1 MNSEHPAVVLRGVG
15 GGYGK
20 MDVLF
25 GVTLKVERGQ
35 IVALVGPNGAG
46 KTTTLR
52 MIVGLLRCRAGAIQF
67 MGDDISHA
75 APYMLTKKG
84 IAMCPEGRAI
94 LGNLSVLENLRL
106 GAYVVHD
113 KDAYMRQL
121 DSVYALFPRLNER
134 KHQNSGSLSGGE
146 QQMLAVGRA
155 LMSFPKL
162 LLLDEPS
169 LGLAPN
175 LARDIF
181 KSFERIREARTSI
194 LIVEQNVSLSLK
206 TSDEG
211 YVMER
216 GKIVLEGPSR
226 SLLDNPHVK
235 DAYLGVA

>member
-1 MNSEHPAVVLRGVG
+1 MNSDYPTLLLNDVEA
-15 GGYGK
+15 GYGK

-25 GVTLKVERGQ
+25 GVSLRVERGQ
-35 IVALVGPNGAG
+35 IVALVGSNGAG

-52 MIVGLLRCRAGAIQF
+52 TIVGQVDCRSGKVSF
-67 MGDDISHA
+67 MGEDISHEV
-75 APYMLTKKG
+75 PYKLTRKG
-84 IAMCPEGRAI
+84 VAMCPEGRAI

-106 GAYVVHD
+106 GAYVVND
-113 KDAYMRQL
+113 NKAYTRQL
-121 DSVYALFPRLNER
+121 ENVYTIFPRLRER
-134 KHQNSGSLSGGE
+134 QSQNSASLSGGE

-155 LMSFPKL
+155 LMSFPRL

-181 KSFERIREARTSI
+181 RSFETIRENGSSI
-194 LIVEQNVSLSLK
+194 LVVEQNVSLSLK
-206 TSDEG
+206 VSDHA

-216 GKIVLEGPSR
+216 GKITLEGDPDTLR
-226 SLLDNPHVK
+226 DDQHVR

>member
-1 MNSEHPAVVLRGVG
+1 MNSEYPALGLRNVEA
-15 GGYGK
+15 GYGK

-25 GVTLKVERGQ
+25 GVVLRVDRGQ
-35 IVALVGPNGAG
+35 IAALVGSNGAG

-52 MIVGLLRCRAGAIQF
+52 TIVGQVRCRSGTVHF
-67 MGDDISHA
+67 MGDDISHEL
-75 APYMLTKKG
+75 PYVLTRKG
-84 IAMCPEGRAI
+84 IAMCPEGRSI

-106 GAYVVHD
+106 GAYVVRD
-113 KDAYMRQL
+113 KKAYMEQL
-121 DSVYALFPRLNER
+121 EKVYAMFPRLR
-134 KHQNSGSLSGGE
+134 DRRSQNSASLSGGE

-181 KSFERIREARTSI
+181 KSFETIRREGSSI
-194 LIVEQNVSLSLK
+194 LVVEQNVSLSLK
-206 TSDEG
+206 VADYA

-216 GKIVLEGPSR
+216 GKISLEGLPKA
-226 SLLDNPHVK
+226 LLDNQHVR
-235 DAYLGVA
+235 DSYLGVA